1 MGCDAMRCP
10 CRLSKNFFQLNFYSH
25 FLPELEN
32 SLETG
37 RRKAKWTGEK
47 DEKASNMAPIEAPQ
61 LAIPGEP
68 SAVAPQAFNELV
80 PATAAPVGSAKKSMD
95 EKFDEALAFMGRHP
109 VMSGV
114 GGFLGLYFAAGAFK
128 SVSRM
133 MGGGPK
139 AAQFAKGGFDPKMN
153 TKEALQILNLSENNL
168 NRKKLK
174 EVHRR
179 IMLAN
184 HPDKG
189 GSPYL
194 ATKINEAKDF
204 LEKRGLRK

>member
-1 MGCDAMRCP
+1 
-10 CRLSKNFFQLNFYSH
+10 
-25 FLPELEN
+25 
-32 SLETG
+32 
-37 RRKAKWTGEK
+37 
-47 DEKASNMAPIEAPQ
+47 
-61 LAIPGEP
+61 
-68 SAVAPQAFNELV
+68 
-80 PATAAPVGSAKKSMD
+80 MD

-184 HPDKG
+184 HRTRAEALTWQLR
-189 GSPYL
+189 S
-194 ATKINEAKDF
+194 TKPRTFWRSAACANRWSARARSHNPHVHSNNTQIQKAWQ
-204 LEKRGLRK
+204 